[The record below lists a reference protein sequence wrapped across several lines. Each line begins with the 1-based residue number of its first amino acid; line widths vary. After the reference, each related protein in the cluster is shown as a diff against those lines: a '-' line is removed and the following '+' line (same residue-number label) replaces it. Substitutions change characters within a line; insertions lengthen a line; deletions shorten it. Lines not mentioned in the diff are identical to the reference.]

1 MIDIF
6 TIRGYFL
13 KMIGNIISFFAR
25 LINWYNDFYSLNEIY
40 RLTIN
45 KSSINKYNYS
55 KLYFNILY
63 TCYNFP
69 LLYPLYYIFYMLN
82 PIISDI
88 YVLNIKHNNYNYK
101 LIVDNTYDN
110 NIDMIFKFKDY
121 ILLNE
126 IFDMKSINLKYSNDP
141 LNTNSDIININQYV
155 FNNTYQTLE
164 YILIDINSEYNT
176 LNYLIPIQIEITDLI
191 DESINVKFKINDE
204 IFKSNLSII
213 CEQYILNN

>member
-45 KSSINKYNYS
+45 KNSINKYNYS

-101 LIVDNTYDN
+101 LIVDNTNDN